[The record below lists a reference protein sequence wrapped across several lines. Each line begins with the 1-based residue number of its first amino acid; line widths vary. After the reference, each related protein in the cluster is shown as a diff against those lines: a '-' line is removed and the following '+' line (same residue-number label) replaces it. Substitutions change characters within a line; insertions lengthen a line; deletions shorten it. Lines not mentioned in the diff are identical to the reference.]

1 MSKEA
6 SKVVSFKGTPIPG
19 TAHPD
24 VIEGLEK
31 LLEEARRGEIVA
43 FGYAVVRPSSQATGW
58 RGGEDM
64 NKFLLHS
71 AAALLTHRLVENIDA
86 IGYDTTT

>member
-1 MSKEA
+1 M
-6 SKVVSFKGTPIPG
+6 SKVVSLKGAPLPD
-19 TAHPD
+19 TADPD

-58 RGGEDM
+58 RGGEGV
-64 NKFLLHS
+64 NKFMLHS

-86 IGYDTTT
+86 NGFDTTS